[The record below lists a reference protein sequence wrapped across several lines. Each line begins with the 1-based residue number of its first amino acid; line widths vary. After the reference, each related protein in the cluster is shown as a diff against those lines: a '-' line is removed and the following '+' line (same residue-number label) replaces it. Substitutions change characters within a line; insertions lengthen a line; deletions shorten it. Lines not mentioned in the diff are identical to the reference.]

1 MVIGA
6 YIVTS
11 YFIFVEKHPNTK
23 KEDIYEA
30 IENTIAKVIESE
42 DFDINQDPN
51 LRKINVDDDRFNL
64 SELMDPKS
72 AAFIQKFDFAMSKLF
87 E

>member
-51 LRKINVDDDRFNL
+51 LRKINVDDRFNL

-72 AAFIQKFDFAMSKLF
+72 SAFIQKFDFAMSKLF